1 MNSKVCLWA
10 IVVVSTFFLFTQ
22 PAAAQSY
29 PTKPFEII
37 CAYTPGSSQDIAAR
51 LIADIGGKYFGQ
63 PMVVVNKPGAAG
75 SVAAADVI
83 SSKPEGYKAFQIA
96 QVFFATTIRTQ
107 KIPFKPDDL
116 IPLANL
122 WEMRLGMLVRQESPF
137 KTLND
142 LIEHARKNPG
152 QVKWS
157 TVGRATTIH
166 MSGLSIFKKA
176 GVQTIEVPYKGT
188 PEALAAL
195 LGGHVDAGSLV
206 YGATSEQVRA
216 GKARYLLF
224 YTDKRYEDM
233 PDVPTAQELGYPEAV
248 LPTYVG
254 LYVHKDTPPD
264 VLKKLRDV
272 FKKIYDDPEYKK
284 GIERMGEAPKWGG
297 PEFIKSWIQHQEK
310 VGIPILKE
318 LGLYV
323 EQ

>member
-1 MNSKVCLWA
+1 MRRKAWVWA
-10 IVVVSTFFLFTQ
+10 FIAVTVAYVSAQ
-22 PAAAQSY
+22 SAAAQSY
-29 PTKPFEII
+29 PSKPFEII

-51 LIADIGGKYFGQ
+51 LIADVGGKYYGQ

-96 QVFFATTIRTQ
+96 HVFFATTIRTQ
-107 KIPFKPDDL
+107 KLPFDPNDL
-116 IPLANL
+116 VPLANL
-122 WEMRLGMLVRQESPF
+122 WEMRLGMLVKQDSPF
-137 KTLND
+137 KTLKD

-152 QVKWS
+152 QLKWS

-166 MSGLSIFKKA
+166 MSGLSIFRKA

-188 PEALAAL
+188 PEALSAL

-216 GKARYLLF
+216 GKARFLLF
-224 YTDKRYEDM
+224 YTDKRYEDH
-233 PDVPTAQELGYPEAV
+233 PDVPTAEELGYPEAV

-254 LYVHKDTPPD
+254 LYVHKNTPPD
-264 VLKKLRDV
+264 VLKRLREV
-272 FKKIYDDPEYKK
+272 FKKIYDDPEFKK
-284 GIERMGEAPKWGG
+284 GIERMGEVPKWGG
-297 PEFIKSWIQHQEK
+297 PEFIQAGIKHQEK

-323 EQ
+323 DK